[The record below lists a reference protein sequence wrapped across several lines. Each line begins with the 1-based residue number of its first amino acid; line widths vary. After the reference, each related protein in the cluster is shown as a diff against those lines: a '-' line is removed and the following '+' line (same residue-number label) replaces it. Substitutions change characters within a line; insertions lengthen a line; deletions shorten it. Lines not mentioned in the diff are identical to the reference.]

1 MAREMPPP
9 IQFGGTTI
17 RYEVIR
23 RAGRKSV
30 SVVVDPVDGVQVVA
44 PTQAKARYFADVVER
59 RAAWIVQKLAD
70 IDNVARPLRRDF
82 VNGERYYYLGRQYE
96 LRLANGGRR
105 SPPRVRL
112 ISGRFIVAANI
123 GRSAAKR
130 RIVIRSALAEWY
142 REHAAIRLGE
152 RVDSYADKLGLKP
165 GKLLIRQP
173 RRRWASCDK
182 AGNLRFNWRLIMA
195 PMLLVDYVVAHEL
208 CHLKHLDHSTD
219 YWRMLRSVMPDF
231 ERRRERL
238 RLTGSRYGF

>member
-1 MAREMPPP
+1 MARETPPP

-17 RYEVIR
+17 WYEVIR
-23 RAGRKSV
+23 RTGRKSV
-30 SVVVDPVDGVQVVA
+30 SVVVDPDDGVQVVA
-44 PTQAKARYFADVVER
+44 PTQAKAGYLANVVER

-70 IDNVARPLRRDF
+70 IDRVARPLKRDF
-82 VNGERYYYLGRQYE
+82 VNGERYHYLGRQYE
-96 LRLANGGRR
+96 LQLANGVQRR
-105 SPPRVRL
+105 PAQVKL
-112 ISGRFIVAANI
+112 KSGQFVVTANI

-130 RIVIRSALAEWY
+130 RIVVRSALTEWY
-142 REHAAIRLGE
+142 REHAAIRLDE
-152 RVDSYADKLGLKP
+152 RVHLYADKLGLNP

-173 RRRWASCDK
+173 RKRWASCDK
-182 AGNLRFNWRLIMA
+182 NGNLRFHWRLIMA

-208 CHLKHLDHSTD
+208 CHLKHLDHSPA